1 LFFDKAG
8 RLYADPGSSYF
19 LQQTPPFD
27 DLAPHV
33 LESLCRELTVVY
45 FASGEEQQ
53 PEPQL
58 MLIRSGLFALHTEQQ
73 RLTHLQTGDY
83 YGYQLL
89 LTGLADPD
97 TIRCEE
103 DGLVYFFLRKVLI
116 N

>member
-1 LFFDKAG
+1 MQIQEVVT
-8 RLYADPGSSYF
+8 F

-103 DGLVYFFLRKVLI
+103 DGLVYFFPQESFDKLRHQYKKF
-116 N
+116 